1 MVSPAEKGACP
12 AWGMTCPGCKEH
24 QTKKYWRPSQW
35 KHESPVTHWYTQ
47 CKVCDGEMP
56 QRPASNSSST
66 SSWTAA
72 APPQPDGGIS
82 AAAYV
87 LPPSPEV
94 ADHVPVEA
102 LELIELMTGFDTERA
117 SRFVGAWMEL
127 PYKVRKAWS
136 HSGAVRCR
144 DATDPVHYHCPIDG
158 ATYFDPGNWL
168 YACTLSLMC
177 PELMPHVNWNC
188 ETKGDICEAIMGLQ
202 YDTDHGLVPGATGD
216 SPEFPHLQKDSGI
229 TSAIV
234 DAYAWYV
241 WRLCVKVGADKM
253 LVWIEWTVDMV
264 RYREHQAR
272 ADASSMAE
280 LRLDTLAEYHGPKEK
295 IGHLTSGPPL
305 ERN

>member
-1 MVSPAEKGACP
+1 MKQKWVALAAQASPEKGA
-12 AWGMTCPGCKEH
+12 ARGMTCPGCTE
-24 QTKKYWRPSQW
+24 QQPKKYWRPSQW
-35 KHESPVTHWYTQ
+35 NKKTPVTRWYTQ
-47 CKVCDGEMP
+47 CKVCGNEMP

-72 APPQPDGGIS
+72 APPQPDGGSS

-94 ADHVPVEA
+94 ADHVPVQA

-117 SRFVGAWMEL
+117 SRSVRAWMEL

-158 ATYFDPGNWL
+158 RTYFDPGNWL
-168 YACTLSLMC
+168 YAVTFSLIC
-177 PELMPHVNWNC
+177 LELMAHVDWNY
-188 ETKGDICEAIMGLQ
+188 ETKGDICESIMGCQ
-202 YDTDHGLVPGATGD
+202 DEVEHGLVTGATGE
-216 SPEFPHLQKDSGI
+216 SLEFPHLQKYSGI

-241 WRLCVKVGADKM
+241 WRLCVKFGPNDM
-253 LVWIEWTVDMV
+253 LVWIGWTIDMV
-264 RYREHQAR
+264 RDREHQAR
-272 ADASSMAE
+272 ADSSSMAE
-280 LRLDTLAEYHGPKEK
+280 LRLDTLAEYHGPKENK
-295 IGHLTSGPPL
+295 DI
-305 ERN
+305 

>member
-1 MVSPAEKGACP
+1 MVSLAEKGA
-12 AWGMTCPGCKEH
+12 ALGMTCPGCTE
-24 QTKKYWRPSQW
+24 QQPKKYWRPSQW
-35 KHESPVTHWYTQ
+35 NKETPVTRWYTQ

-72 APPQPDGGIS
+72 A
-82 AAAYV
+82 YV

-94 ADHVPVEA
+94 ADHVPPEA

-117 SRFVGAWMEL
+117 SRSVRAWMEL

-188 ETKGDICEAIMGLQ
+188 ETKGDICEAIMGLH
-202 YDTDHGLVPGATGD
+202 YDIEHGLVTRATGE
-216 SPEFPHLQKDSGI
+216 SPEFPHLQKYSGI

-234 DAYAWYV
+234 DAYAWCV
-241 WRLCVKVGADKM
+241 WRLCVKFGPNDM
-253 LVWIEWTVDMV
+253 LVWIGCSLDMV
-264 RYREHQAR
+264 CDREHQAK
-272 ADASSMAE
+272 

-295 IGHLTSGPPL
+295 
-305 ERN
+305 